1 MQVAGASARLPV
13 LKPLLERC
21 LSLHAEDR
29 PAAVDVLRSIEAI
42 REDPCA
48 YSPAGHGGGVLADR
62 WFQVGTAGGVKFYYG
77 GPY

>member
-1 MQVAGASARLPV
+1 MEIIAEIQVARAGARFPV

-29 PAAVDVLRSIEAI
+29 PTAIDVLRSLEAI
-42 REDPCA
+42 REDPCS

-62 WFQVGTAGGVKFYYG
+62 WFQVSS
-77 GPY
+77 

>member
-1 MQVAGASARLPV
+1 MARAGARFPV
-13 LKPLLERC
+13 LKLLLERC

-29 PAAVDVLRSIEAI
+29 PTAVDVLCSLEAI

-62 WFQVGTAGGVKFYYG
+62 WFQVGTAGVYYREVFNV
-77 GPY
+77 YD